1 MIMNEGMMMHTRYK
15 VGLMLVVLLLA
26 VAAQAQLVGSR
37 FSYQGQL
44 TDNGSPA
51 SGDYAMRFE
60 LRDQASGGNM
70 IAFQEFAQVTAD
82 AGLFAVE
89 LDFGPGPFTG
99 AEYYLRVMIRPFG
112 SVDPYTGLT
121 PWQRLNATPYALQ
134 AEYLDDKGA
143 SAGQVLKYDGS
154 DWVPATDDAS
164 SVWVQQANGITYPS
178 GNVQIGGSANSNPPA
193 DTSLFIESSA
203 GDSPVRARIN
213 GQTRFQV
220 RSNGGTN
227 IGGGPT
233 PPANGLYVEGDTD
246 VNGDLSVDG
255 STVLDVT
262 NMAVSTGDHPIT
274 ATVNGQFALQV
285 RSNLGVSVG
294 PANAAVVPPPSQ
306 GLFVFGETVL
316 NDRTTV
322 SDDLVVDG
330 DAFHDNPANQYGF
343 AKAGLTFSC
352 GNAGSF
358 IQQSFNNI
366 NSSAITLS
374 NGATFGNCVV
384 DLPFSYQGLFFM
396 TSVEENDNDVMTVN
410 CKKGTTGGG
419 VNEVVI
425 CQVYNISDDTDIVV
439 AQSVTL
445 MMF

>member
-1 MIMNEGMMMHTRYK
+1 MNEGMMMHTRIQK
-15 VGLMLVVLLLA
+15 GLLLVLLLM
-26 VAAQAQLVGSR
+26 VVTAQAQLVGSR

-51 SGDYAMRFE
+51 NGDFAMRFE

-70 IAFQEFAQVTAD
+70 IAFQELAQVTTD

-112 SVDPYTGLT
+112 SVDPYTDLT
-121 PWQRLNATPYALQ
+121 PWQRINATPYALQ

-154 DWVPATDDAS
+154 DWVPGTDEAS

-193 DTSLFIESSA
+193 DNSLFIETTT
-203 GDSPVRARIN
+203 GDSPIRARIG

-220 RSNGGTN
+220 QSNGGTN
-227 IGGGPT
+227 IGGGPLA
-233 PPANGLYVEGDTD
+233 PANGLYVQGDTD
-246 VNGDLSVDG
+246 VNGGLIVEG
-255 STVLDVT
+255 SSIIDETLVS
-262 NMAVSTGDHPIT
+262 VSTGEQPLT

-294 PANAAVVPPPSQ
+294 PANAAVLPPPSQ
-306 GLFVFGETVL
+306 GLYVFGETVL
-316 NDRTTV
+316 NNKTTV
-322 SDDLVVDG
+322 NDDLEVDG
-330 DAFHDNPANQYGF
+330 DAIHDAPASQYGF
-343 AKAGLTFSC
+343 VKAGVTFSC
-352 GNAGSF
+352 GNGGST

-366 NSSAITLS
+366 NSSAITLN
-374 NGATFGNCVV
+374 NGATFGNCVL

-396 TSVEENDNDVMTVN
+396 ASVEENGSDVLTVN
-410 CKKGTTGGG
+410 CTKGIQGGA
-419 VNEVVI
+419 NEVVV
-425 CQVYNISDDTDIVV
+425 CQVYNITDDTDIVI

-445 MMF
+445 LMF

>member
-1 MIMNEGMMMHTRYK
+1 MMLNAQYK
-15 VGLMLVVLLLA
+15 RVLLLVLLTVTA
-26 VAAQAQLVGSR
+26 VSQAQLVGSR
-37 FSYQGQL
+37 FTYQGTL

-51 SGDYAMRFE
+51 AGDYDMRFE
-60 LRDQASGGNM
+60 LRDQPSGGSLV
-70 IAFQEFAQVTAD
+70 AFQEVSQVSTD

-99 AEYYLRVMIRPFG
+99 AAYYLRVMIRPFG
-112 SVDPYTGLT
+112 SVDPYTELT
-121 PWQRLNATPYALQ
+121 PWQRINATPYALQ
-134 AEYLDDKGA
+134 AEYLADKGA

-154 DWVPATDDAS
+154 DWVPGTDDAS
-164 SVWVQQANGITYPS
+164 TVWVQQANGITYPS

-203 GDSPVRARIN
+203 GDSPLRARIN

-246 VNGDLSVDG
+246 INADLSVDG
-255 STVLDVT
+255 STILDVT
-262 NMAVSTGDHPIT
+262 NVAVATGAQPLT

-294 PANAAVVPPPSQ
+294 PSNAAVVPPPDQ

-316 NDRTTV
+316 NNQVTV
-322 SDDLVVDG
+322 KDDLVVEG
-330 DAFHDNPANQYGF
+330 DASHSNPASQYGF
-343 AKAGLTFSC
+343 AKAGATFSC
-352 GNAGSF
+352 GNAGTLM
-358 IQQSFNNI
+358 QQTFNNI
-366 NSSAITLS
+366 NNQTITVS
-374 NGATFGNCVV
+374 NGATFGNCVL

-396 TSVEENDNDVMTVN
+396 TSVEENGSDVMAVN
-410 CKKGTTGGG
+410 CNKGTQGGT
-419 VNEVVI
+419 NEVVI
-425 CQVYNISDDTDIVV
+425 CQVRNLTDDTNIVT

-445 MMF
+445 LMF

>member
-1 MIMNEGMMMHTRYK
+1 MMHTRCK
-15 VGLMLVVLLLA
+15 VGFMLVVLLLA

-70 IAFQEFAQVTAD
+70 IAFQELAQVTAD

-112 SVDPYTGLT
+112 SVDPYTELT
-121 PWQRLNATPYALQ
+121 PWQRINATPYALQ

-154 DWVPATDDAS
+154 DWVPGTDDAS

-193 DTSLFIESSA
+193 DTSLFIETTN
-203 GDSPVRARIN
+203 GDSPIRARIG

-220 RSNGGTN
+220 QSNGGTN
-227 IGGGPT
+227 IGGGPL

-246 VNGDLSVDG
+246 VNGDLSVEG

-262 NMAVSTGDHPIT
+262 NVAVSTGEHPVT

-316 NDRTTV
+316 NDQTTIN
-322 SDDLVVDG
+322 DDLDVDG
-330 DAFHDNPANQYGF
+330 NATHDKPATQYGF
-343 AKAGLTFSC
+343 AKAGVRFSC
-352 GNAGSF
+352 GEIGSVVLE
-358 IQQSFNNI
+358 SFNNI
-366 NSSAITLS
+366 NDQAFSMT
-374 NGATFGNCVV
+374 NGSVPGRCVIN
-384 DLPFSYQGLFFM
+384 LPFQYQGLFLS
-396 TSVEENDNDVMTVN
+396 TSVELNSSDVLAVN
-410 CKKGTTGGG
+410 CEKSPGTSSALF
-419 VNEVVI
+419 
-425 CQVYNISDDTDIVV
+425 CQVRNVTTNTNNVV
-439 AQSVTL
+439 AQGITI